1 MAESMHD
8 LGEADIQ
15 KRLADARQELFTLRL
30 QRTSGKL
37 TNPAKIADT
46 RRTVA
51 RLLTELRARGV
62 AAEPATMAA
71 ARPAGRRGGRR

>member
-1 MAESMHD
+1 MAK
-8 LGEADIQ
+8 GEAVRDLSEPEIQ

-37 TNPAKIADT
+37 LNPAKILQT

-51 RLLTELRARGV
+51 RLLTELRARELSESRDG
-62 AAEPATMAA
+62 
-71 ARPAGRRGGRR
+71 AGRRAPAPGGGR